1 VAATED
7 ILTLAEGRS
16 ALRQGTSTAN
26 DTDIALLITASSVAI
41 DRGIGPVVIRTI
53 TSDSYDGEERRRQS
67 MIQLR
72 YWPVVTMTT
81 VVEDGTTLAAGD
93 YHVDKEKGQ
102 VWRRSGDDDYWWED
116 GRDNLVFTYTAGR
129 YAATANVDPWY
140 KHGCRLLLRHQWR
153 SEQWNTQGIGATDYE
168 VPQVAFPSF
177 SIPKAVIDWYGP
189 LWRLASRDPSRPT
202 GGFV

>member
-1 VAATED
+1 MAATED
-7 ILTLAEGRS
+7 ILTLAEGQA

-26 DTDIALLITASSVAI
+26 DTTIALLITASSIAI
-41 DRGIGPVVIRTI
+41 DRGIGPVVRRTV
-53 TSDSYDGEERRRQS
+53 TADTFDGEGVF
-67 MIQLR
+67 IQLR
-72 YWPVVTMTT
+72 SWPVTTVTT
-81 VVEDGTTLAAGD
+81 VVEDGTTLTSDQYLID
-93 YHVDKEKGQ
+93 YEKGQ
-102 VWRRSGDDDYWWED
+102 LYRRNGDYDYPWEI
-116 GRDNLVFTYTAGR
+116 GRDNIEVTYTAGR
-129 YAATANVDPWY
+129 FASTATVDAWY

-189 LWRLASRDPSRPT
+189 LWRLASRDPSKPT